1 MSAEYPNAFSVKFD
15 KDVHIQYQQNG
26 SVLRG
31 KVGEKTLV
39 GSEAAWLP
47 QIEPIASNTS
57 YVRAAST
64 AHIDTTHVS
73 RKLESTKIY
82 WADLIDI
89 HDKNRSVAEFLG
101 PYAANAAKYFGQ
113 QLDTTI
119 LTNSVGNN
127 TIKDGTAAE
136 STVALPASQQVA
148 VDFEVAMTNTGLTLA
163 KLIEAKSILGQ
174 NETPLGERKYLV
186 HRQEQ
191 IDDLLNNVDQV
202 RNADY
207 AAVKALVEGEVN
219 RFLGF
224 DFVKTQTVAVD
235 GSDIASAVAY
245 TKSALV
251 AGITEDFNAKVT
263 QESTLNFSWQ
273 VWATHDVGATRTQEE
288 GVVEVLCD
296 QSP

>member
-1 MSAEYPNAFSVKFD
+1 MSSEYPNAFSQKFD
-15 KDVHIQYQQNG
+15 ADVHIQYQQAG

-31 KVGEKTLV
+31 KVAEKSLT
-39 GSEAAWLP
+39 GSEAIYLP
-47 QIEPIASNTS
+47 QIEPIASSTS
-57 YVRAAST
+57 YVRAAAT
-64 AHIDTTHVS
+64 AHIDTTHVL

-82 WADLIDI
+82 WSDLIDI
-89 HDKNRSVAEFLG
+89 HDRNRSVADFLA
-101 PYAANAAKYFGQ
+101 PYAKNAALYFGQ

-119 LTNSVGNN
+119 LTNAVGNN
-127 TIKDGTAAE
+127 TVKDGTAAE
-136 STVALPASQQVA
+136 GAVALPASQQVA

-174 NETPLGERKYLV
+174 NEVPLGEKKYLV

-202 RNADY
+202 KSSDY
-207 AAVKALVEGEVN
+207 ANVKALVEGEVN

-235 GSDIASAVAY
+235 GSDIASCVAY
-245 TKSALV
+245 TKSALC
-251 AGITEDFNAKVT
+251 AGITEDFNSKVT

-273 VWATHDVGATRTQEE
+273 VWATHDVGATRLQEE
-288 GVVEVLCD
+288 GVVEILTD